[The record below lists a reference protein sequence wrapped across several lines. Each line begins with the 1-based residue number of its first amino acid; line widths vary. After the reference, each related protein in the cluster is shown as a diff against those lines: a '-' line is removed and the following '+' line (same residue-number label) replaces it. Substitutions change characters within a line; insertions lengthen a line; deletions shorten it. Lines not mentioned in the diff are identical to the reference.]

1 MRGWL
6 YNTAGAC
13 DTEGDPQAQKR
24 RKRYEGYP
32 NAAAAAYLTWRKC
45 LVFESYRL
53 DTMSQ
58 ARQILAENFIFYTEE
73 WLNRDYHDRYFYSR
87 SVDNTRYELYVD
99 KKDFAVAMDLLETN
113 GLNGI

>member
-1 MRGWL
+1 MK
-6 YNTAGAC
+6 
-13 DTEGDPQAQKR
+13 DTRTLLQR
-24 RKRYEGYP
+24 
-32 NAAAAAYLTWRKC
+32 LTWTWRKC

-58 ARQILAENFIFYTEE
+58 ARQILAENFIFYIEE

-113 GLNGI
+113 GLSGI